1 MTRMPKQNKE
11 PPAEPNL
18 ASVEENLFG
27 VLFEFHT
34 KAMDLLRQSA
44 LDDDELNLVADR
56 IKTLLTN
63 MTAEVERT
71 KDFTVA
77 GLLEAAY
84 DDVKRLVDE
93 LSSSD
98 DGG

>member
-1 MTRMPKQNKE
+1 MPEQNKE

-18 ASVEENLFG
+18 ASIEENLFG

-56 IKTLLTN
+56 IKTLLDDI
-63 MTAEVERT
+63 TAEIKRT
-71 KDFTVA
+71 KDCNVA
-77 GLLEAAY
+77 GRLEAAY

-93 LSSSD
+93 LSGSD
-98 DGG
+98 DGGKVC